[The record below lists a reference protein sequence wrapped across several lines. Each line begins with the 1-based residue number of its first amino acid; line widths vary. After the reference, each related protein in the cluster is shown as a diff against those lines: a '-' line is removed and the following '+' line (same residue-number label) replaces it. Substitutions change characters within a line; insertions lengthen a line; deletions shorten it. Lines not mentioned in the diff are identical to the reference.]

1 MEQQPDRVCGG
12 PPWTKEDGPPWL
24 RSWARRR
31 ADARVPWSS
40 TLLVAVFVLVGTAF
54 AARGQEGTRESV
66 DALART
72 LLVTASACLLLRVRW
87 PVAALVGTAAL
98 ASVYLAAGYPYG
110 PVFVPVL
117 VAAFSAVV
125 AGHRRAAWWTA
136 GAFWAGHVLL
146 AHWWYAYLPPS
157 GDGAAPW
164 ERELVFAAWIAAVL
178 AGSELLR
185 IRRAEWVRAQVERAA
200 AARRRA
206 EEERLLI
213 ARELHDV
220 LAHSISVINVQA
232 GVGLALLDQNPEQA
246 RAALTTIKAASKEAL
261 GEVRQVLDSLRAPGE
276 APRAPAPGL
285 DRVPELVEQARS
297 ASLAV
302 AVETRGT
309 PFALPPGTDLAAFR
323 ILQEALTNVVRHSGS
338 RTARVLISYAPGRL
352 TLRVADDGPASGSD
366 TGGSGNGL
374 VGMRERA
381 AGLGGTIQ
389 AGPRHEGGFEV
400 CADLPVRRKET
411 V

>member
-12 PPWTKEDGPPWL
+12 PLWTKEDGPPWM
-24 RSWARRR
+24 RPWARRR
-31 ADARVPWSS
+31 ADTRVPWLS
-40 TLLVAVFVLVGTAF
+40 TLLIAAFVLVGTAF
-54 AARGQEGTRESV
+54 AARGQEGARESV
-66 DALART
+66 DVLARV
-72 LLVTASACLLLRVRW
+72 LLVTLSACLLLRLRW
-87 PVAALVGTAAL
+87 PVVALVGTAVL
-98 ASVYLAAGYPYG
+98 TSLYLAAGYPYG

-246 RAALTTIKAASKEAL
+246 RTALTTIKAASKEAL

-285 DRVPELVEQARS
+285 DRVPELVEQAQS

-302 AVETRGT
+302 AVETRGIA
-309 PFALPPGTDLAAFR
+309 FALPPGTDLAAFR

-352 TLRVADDGPASGSD
+352 TLRVTDDGPASDSEA
-366 TGGSGNGL
+366 GGSGNGL

-389 AGPRHEGGFEV
+389 AGPRRGGGFEV

-411 V
+411 L